1 MTAQITPR
9 AANHWMSPITRVWP
23 MLMVPS
29 MAPWLRLPNNEELD
43 GCGPT
48 LACLMVALPMAI
60 TFATITTR
68 VPKGDTDT
76 VAGAMASIGTSIMTT
91 QPSMRVLY
99 RPKVSNIPPQ
109 LRVNLGLYLGI
120 LNDTLRQEHS
130 SLMDRA

>member
-1 MTAQITPR
+1 
-9 AANHWMSPITRVWP
+9 
-23 MLMVPS
+23 
-29 MAPWLRLPNNEELD
+29 
-43 GCGPT
+43 
-48 LACLMVALPMAI
+48 
-60 TFATITTR
+60 

-76 VAGAMASIGTSIMTT
+76 VAGSMASIGTSIMTT

-120 LNDTLRQEHS
+120 LNDILRQEHS